1 MYLGA
6 NLIPEGLE
14 LGEPKVEGTAEFD
27 ELEPVYLV
35 AFSGDKFQENNINK
49 NGYQYNGIYS
59 SVAFILTN
67 ITGTALGIINQQGD
81 GDKILTVF
89 SVPKL
94 AVASQVPEDTE
105 GTHYYYAK
113 ILESNKENPIV
124 KTLVSTPSN
133 LDGYTPKNQKL
144 RTYPYT
150 YLGFNPSNGSQKI
163 YRYEDFTNGTP
174 SFKLISEVNPNP
186 SVYFIPQ
193 NYRGSSGDS
202 MSDIAS
208 LNGYPTI
215 SFKNDVYNTWLAQNS
230 EIMSIQMQQEQFNY
244 EVNAIKGRN

>member
-1 MYLGA
+1 MCLGA

-35 AFSGDKFQENNINK
+35 AFSGDKFQENNINQ

-67 ITGTALGIINQQGD
+67 VTGTALGIINQQGD

-113 ILESNKENPIV
+113 ILESNKENPV
-124 KTLVSTPSN
+124 LKTLVSTPSN

-144 RTYPYT
+144 RTYPYL
-150 YLGFNPSNGSQKI
+150 YVGFNPSNGSQKI
-163 YRYEDFTNGTP
+163 YRYEDF
-174 SFKLISEVNPNP
+174 FKRNT
-186 SVYFIPQ
+186 FI
-193 NYRGSSGDS
+193 
-202 MSDIAS
+202 
-208 LNGYPTI
+208 
-215 SFKNDVYNTWLAQNS
+215 
-230 EIMSIQMQQEQFNY
+230 
-244 EVNAIKGRN
+244 